1 MIYEKYTGPRQ
12 LRTEELVTDLCIVG
26 GGLAGTCT
34 AITAAREGI
43 QVVLLQDRP
52 VLGGNASSEVRLW
65 ALGATAH
72 MNNNNRFSREG
83 GVIDELLVEN
93 MHRNKEGNPVLLD
106 TILLEKVTAEP
117 NITLL
122 LNTAMHDAGITRNGQ
137 EKSQIDQVTAY
148 NPQNETSYKIKAPL
162 FCDAS
167 GDGVLAYR
175 AGASFRFGA
184 EKPDEFDEGFAPDP
198 QLYGERLGHSIFF
211 YTKDTGAPVK
221 FIAPSYAL
229 DSVPEKIPRFRGFD
243 VNDQGCNFWWIE
255 YGGRLDTIHDTET
268 IKWELWKVVFGVW
281 NYVKNSGNYPEAESL
296 TIEWVGMI
304 PGKRESR
311 RFEGPIML
319 TQKDIVE
326 QRTWEDA
333 VSVGGWSLDLHPADG
348 VYSKHQGCDQYHSK
362 GVYQIPY
369 RTMISKDVSNLFL
382 TGRIISASHVAFGS
396 TRVMLTSA
404 HNGQAVGV
412 AAAECIRKGLLPG
425 DLVEGQHMR
434 RLQTLLL
441 QRGQF
446 IPGLKLVDDD
456 LSQFAKINYSS
467 TFDFAHFS
475 NYDQTFLFL
484 ENEKAF
490 MMPLPEGKVP
500 KVEFLAD
507 VQPPGEKYVTL
518 RTDEELE
525 GAHNARSV
533 AIQTEDVPGEHGEA
547 SITIE
552 LRTSYNPANFTP
564 EKVLSRTTVE
574 LEVGENTS
582 FEIDFDAKLEEAT
595 YVFLI
600 FKPHTRVRLHA
611 HLKRIPAVLLLHHT
625 HDQVADGVGADN
637 FELWLPERRPG
648 GALPLMELRPSAHL
662 FGGKM
667 VCNGYDRPYIQS
679 NCWVPSPEDTQPE
692 LTLQW
697 DRKQRISR
705 VELVFDTDFDH
716 AMETVLMGHPESE
729 MPYCVRHFQLIDDSG
744 QVVVDEPENYHTLRN
759 FEFSEP
765 IISASLTLRIVKVWG
780 DSPGAVYA
788 FRCYGE

>member
-1 MIYEKYTGPRQ
+1 MIHEKYSGPRHF
-12 LRTEELVTDLCIVG
+12 RSEELATDLCIVG

-43 QVVLLQDRP
+43 QVVLVQDRP

-93 MHRNKEGNPVLLD
+93 LHRNKEGNPVLLD
-106 TILLEKVTAEP
+106 TIILEKVTAEP

-122 LNTAMHDAGITRNGQ
+122 LNTAVHDAEIVTVSDHC
-137 EKSQIDQVTAY
+137 SQVRSVTAY
-148 NPQNETSYKIKAPL
+148 NAQNETTYCIKAPL

-184 EKPDEFDEGFAPDP
+184 EKPDEFDEGFAPEPDS
-198 QLYGERLGHSIFF
+198 YGERLGHSIFF

-229 DSVPEKIPRFRGFD
+229 DSAPEKIPRFRGFD

-255 YGGRLDTIHDTET
+255 YGGRLDTVRDTET
-268 IKWELWKVVFGVW
+268 IKWELWKIIFGVW
-281 NYVKNSGNYPEAESL
+281 DYVKNSGKHPESENL

-311 RFEGPIML
+311 RFEGPVIL

-326 QRTWEDA
+326 QQTWEDA

-369 RTMISKDVSNLFL
+369 RTMFSKDVSNLFL
-382 TGRIISASHVAFGS
+382 TGRIISTSHVAFGS

-412 AAAECIRKGLLPG
+412 AAAECTQKGLLPAA
-425 DLVEGQHMR
+425 LVESRHMR
-434 RLQTLLL
+434 ELQDRLLR
-441 QRGQF
+441 RGQF
-446 IPGLKLVDDD
+446 IPGLKLVDYD
-456 LSQFAKINYSS
+456 LSQSAEIKCSS
-467 TFDFAHFS
+467 TFEFVHFS
-475 NYDQTFLFL
+475 NNDQTFLFL

-500 KVEFLAD
+500 KFEFLAD
-507 VQPPGEKYVTL
+507 VQLAGEKYVTL

-533 AIQTEDVPGEHGEA
+533 AIKSEDVPGKHGEA
-547 SITIE
+547 SITLE

-564 EKVLSRTTVE
+564 EKVLSRATVD

-625 HDQVADGVGADN
+625 HDQVADSVGADN

-648 GALPLMELRPSAHL
+648 GALPMMNLKPTPKL
-662 FGGKM
+662 FSPRM
-667 VCNGYDRPYIQS
+667 ILNGYLRPYIKA
-679 NCWVPSPEDTQPE
+679 NCWVPDPYDPRPE
-692 LTLQW
+692 LSLEW
-697 DRKQRISR
+697 EHKQLIGRI
-705 VELVFDTDFDH
+705 ELVFDTDFDH

-729 MPYCVRHFQLIDDSG
+729 MPYCVRHFQLIDEAG
-744 QVVVDEPENYHTLRN
+744 NVVADEKENYHTQWSLDL
-759 FEFSEP
+759 SEP
-765 IISASLTLRIVKVWG
+765 LHTHSLTLRILKVWG
-780 DSPGAVYA
+780 NSPGAVYA
-788 FRCYGE
+788 FRCYRG